1 MLILKKGL
9 IKLFW
14 ILPNILLVPIGYF
27 NLLVVANHLKL
38 KKVRIFNFFQLDDG
52 NLNFT
57 AIYGDRDVFIKID
70 IFGKNLKNEAKAYKF
85 LKKHKLSFSLP
96 RLVFF
101 KKNILI
107 TEFLRGSLTI
117 DIFLKQNP
125 QKYNWLVDEVNK
137 LLTNLSE
144 LKFNHN
150 DFLLKNILIFN
161 ECIYL
166 IDFYFSNFTGSYSLF
181 NQKKKIAYGHINS
194 LHGDRKTFFEDLQA
208 SNLYQANYSYKL
220 SEIISIIVVYEPD
233 LEKLKEVLLLHS
245 STFSNSVIVN
255 NSPEINLGD
264 LPKNIHMISCNTN
277 IGLASA
283 LNLGISYAKKMGFKM
298 CALFDQDT
306 TFKTSL
312 AIKMINR
319 INHYTYR
326 KKIAIFSPLY
336 FNLVTNTFSQN
347 IFFRFLFLIRSRAK
361 TNIPFVLPD
370 FVITSGS
377 FIPIEAIDD
386 IGMMLDKLFIDYIDL
401 EWCLRAKIKNYSIVS
416 FQDLLLDHK
425 MGVRYVMFF
434 GRKVSINDPVRS
446 YYLFRNAFYL
456 YFNENMPLGW
466 KLADF
471 SRGVLRLIFYLFI
484 VDLKLY
490 SKPIFSG
497 IRHGIKKQMGRS
509 SL

>member
-1 MLILKKGL
+1 MLILKKIAIKTFWFNLNLFL
-9 IKLFW
+9 I
-14 ILPNILLVPIGYF
+14 PIGFIY
-27 NLLVVANHLKL
+27 LLIVTKSLKL
-38 KKVRIFNFFQLDDG
+38 RKIRVFNFFQLDDG

-57 AIYGDRDVFIKID
+57 AFYFDTEVFIKID
-70 IFGKNLKNEAKAYKF
+70 LFGSNLKNELDAYEY
-85 LKKHKLSFSLP
+85 LKNNKLGLSLTKV
-96 RLVFF
+96 VFF
-101 KKNILI
+101 TNKILI
-107 TEFLRGSLTI
+107 TNYLRGSLTL
-117 DIFLKQNP
+117 DDFLKQNP
-125 QKYNWLVDEVNK
+125 HKYYWLVNKVNRVLDDFRK
-137 LLTNLSE
+137 IS
-144 LKFNHN
+144 FYHN
-150 DFLLKNILIFN
+150 DFLLKNILIFKN
-161 ECIYL
+161 NIYA
-166 IDFYFSNFTGSYSLF
+166 IDFYFANYPGSQFSSS
-181 NQKKKIAYGHINS
+181 KKVAYNYTNS
-194 LHGDRKTFFEDLQA
+194 PEGDKKTFFEDLQA
-208 SNLYQANYSYKL
+208 SNLYQVNYSYKL

-233 LEKLKEVLLLHS
+233 LKKLKEVLLLHS
-245 STFSNSVIVN
+245 STFSNSVVVN

-264 LPKNIHMISCNTN
+264 LPKNIHVISCNTN

-319 INHYTYR
+319 INHYTYQ

-336 FNLVTNTFSQN
+336 FNHVTNTFSQN

-361 TNIPFVLPD
+361 TNIPFVMPD

-377 FIPIEAIDD
+377 FIPIEVIDD

-416 FQDLLLDHK
+416 FQDLLLDHT
-425 MGVRYVMFF
+425 MGVRYMLFF
-434 GRKVSINDPVRS
+434 GKKFSIDDPVRS
-446 YYLFRNAFYL
+446 YYRFRNAFYL
-456 YFNENMPLGW
+456 YFNENMPIGW
-466 KLADF
+466 RLADF